1 MSDLF
6 YWREVFGEASLLS
19 TFEREIKQLLEGDYK
34 SLKLEKL
41 HGISGVSIYSIRVN
55 RETRLLFA
63 PYNERLYLLDPVYKH
78 EYAKNR
84 YLRNPSLLKTLFSK
98 LDTSIDIPL
107 EKLTLEACSP
117 AENEALEK
125 QLSSSKE
132 KSRLIALDY
141 YKENFIRL
149 STPQEQA
156 LQAKLPALVYGPA
169 GSGKTCVAF
178 LALADYLKR
187 MNQQESRPILY
198 VSRSALLVA
207 QMKAQWESNAEEKR
221 RDSVVF
227 LTYEELFKKHCAEKG
242 KPLADIS
249 LFNDWLTKTLK
260 QAQFK
265 TLAGSLTAE
274 EIWREFR
281 IRSGYTPEDYIQL
294 GTRQSSVNEEQR
306 QLICQ
311 LYTTFLAAYLTSEL
325 TPIATAKSYPMVL
338 VDEAQDLS
346 FAQLYSLY
354 QLADENNIA
363 YFLGDH
369 QILFD
374 GKSRLPFLRQ
384 LFHKA
389 QQPFSE
395 YQLAASYRCSRL
407 VVKVTNALIQL
418 KYQATGGAADK
429 VELGQITSAKED
441 NDRGELLWL
450 DTNSEELKALQQE
463 ALSNARFAV
472 VAFPEFIKEARET
485 FKTPLVFTPEQI
497 KGLEYDTILFWRPLD
512 GKDSAAACAKL
523 KEKKGTV
530 NTTSHLPKAG
540 EGDDSCLPYFNGFIT
555 GVTRAERRV
564 VFAQNKTH
572 RNEPLYHA
580 LNPAFINENQQATPP
595 QNTPIPQSTTQDWE
609 NEARKLVL
617 QGNET
622 QACNIF
628 QNKLGRTQ
636 EEFRAFQKLIM
647 NALPAAEITKK
658 ERTNS
663 EENKMQEEN
672 SFTETEKNVQ
682 EEQFQIHKKKKK
694 VKSLSPLQQL
704 MNNFSEKQLTA
715 TLSTYPF
722 EEILLQAT
730 AIPDQVPR
738 KSQTLLEFALSN
750 RNRTQLFLKV
760 IINDHQLTANFIRT
774 YLQISEFYNKSYSP
788 KWSGKKLF
796 LQFCQ
801 LVNKVS
807 EFTIVSNLYL
817 VHFAAALGDIDYINF
832 LHKLGADFDKPDANS
847 VTPIFVAA
855 KNGHAYAVA
864 KLYELGADPNRARIG
879 GATPAFVAAQMG
891 YNEVIKILAQC
902 RANLNQENSLGSTPA
917 IAAAEIG
924 RVDTLETLFK
934 CDADLNKPNK
944 RGATPVFIAAQSG
957 HVDAVAKLHE
967 CGADL
972 DKSNTNGATP
982 IFIAAQNGYANVV
995 AKLHECGAN
1004 PDKARID
1011 GVTPVYIAA
1020 YGGHANTVATLHQ
1033 CGADLDKGES
1043 NGETPAFIA
1052 AQMGHANV
1060 LEVLAQCGALL
1071 NKEKNNGATPAC
1083 VAAEKGLVNVLLK
1096 LCEYNAN
1103 FNKAMFNGTTPA
1115 IIAAQNGHVDV
1126 FESLYKGGAD
1136 FNKADVKG
1144 VTPAFV
1150 AAYLGHTTILKKL
1163 NEYGVDLNK
1172 AKADGITP
1180 AYIAAETGRIEVLE
1194 TLFKCGVDL
1203 NKPDNNG
1210 ITPAIVAAKKGHAN
1224 VIAKLREYGIDFNKA
1239 TPDGVT
1245 PILIATQKG
1254 HAKVIEQLCLGG
1266 VNPDMPDAKGS
1277 TPAHLAAACGHAS
1290 AIEMLFK
1297 CGASLNK
1304 PNPKGLTPVILAT
1317 QNGHA
1322 AIIKTLHQCGADL
1335 DQADSKGV
1343 TPVFTAAQCGH
1354 IDVIKT
1360 LYDCG
1365 INLESLN
1372 KNQETL
1378 IHVAIKNKKLNVLI
1392 TLYELNSN
1400 WEKALNDITPAHIA
1414 IQQGNIDFIKSM
1426 LEKNIKFNVPY
1437 MANKNELKKLIEGY
1451 TKKNNSTQK
1460 VVWAKME
1467 QFVERQGN
1475 VEDRLSISPL
1485 DLAEI
1490 INRQDIV
1497 DLLRSYETPCQH
1509 PYSFFNSKKLL
1520 EGSKHPLEL
1529 KL

>member
-636 EEFRAFQKLIM
+636 EEFRAFQKTTMPFL
-647 NALPAAEITKK
+647 NLKPAEVIEKKPVFKEQAKAPKKK
-658 ERTNS
+658 EERKISKAQPPKTTS
-663 EENKMQEEN
+663 
-672 SFTETEKNVQ
+672 TT
-682 EEQFQIHKKKKK
+682 
-694 VKSLSPLQQL
+694 LPYSPLIAKPTDASEKARQEL
-704 MNNFSEKQLTA
+704 MADFSEKRLSIVLSIFPIE
-715 TLSTYPF
+715 TL
-722 EEILLQAT
+722 LLQTSAT
-730 AIPDQVPR
+730 NEIP
-738 KSQTLLEFALSN
+738 LLYFILSDMN
-750 RNRTQLFLKV
+750 HAKLFIKV
-760 IINDHQLTANFIRT
+760 IVNT
-774 YLQISEFYNKSYSP
+774 YAIL
-788 KWSGKKLF
+788 KKLTPPVRRLIIGICTQPHMVLSKELRGLF
-796 LQFCQ
+796 NKLNTVLEK
-801 LVNKVS
+801 LVPQMK
-807 EFTIVSNLYL
+807 TIAETPSLAHVAVLADSIDHLVLLYQ
-817 VHFAAALGDIDYINF
+817 
-832 LHKLGADFDKPDANS
+832 LGADFNIAHGEGQ
-847 VTPIFVAA
+847 TPLSM
-855 KNGHAYAVA
+855 AVHCERDEA
-864 KLYELGADPNRARIG
+864 MINLLLKYGADPNKLADGETSLHSATMSGSYETVKMLLKYKADPNKINAKGHAALHLALAANRIKIAEELLEN
-879 GATPAFVAAQMG
+879 GADPNQKATNGLTPAFVATNQGCIEIIKKLHQKGANL
-891 YNEVIKILAQC
+891 NETVKNANCAYLAILKGHLEMIKILH
-902 RANLNQENSLGSTPA
+902 SLGVA
-917 IAAAEIG
+917 L
-924 RVDTLETLFK
+924 DYKL
-934 CDADLNKPNK
+934 
-944 RGATPVFIAAQSG
+944 
-957 HVDAVAKLHE
+957 VDA
-967 CGADL
+967 
-972 DKSNTNGATP
+972 
-982 IFIAAQNGYANVV
+982 
-995 AKLHECGAN
+995 
-1004 PDKARID
+1004 
-1011 GVTPVYIAA
+1011 
-1020 YGGHANTVATLHQ
+1020 
-1033 CGADLDKGES
+1033 
-1043 NGETPAFIA
+1043 
-1052 AQMGHANV
+1052 
-1060 LEVLAQCGALL
+1060 
-1071 NKEKNNGATPAC
+1071 
-1083 VAAEKGLVNVLLK
+1083 
-1096 LCEYNAN
+1096 
-1103 FNKAMFNGTTPA
+1103 
-1115 IIAAQNGHVDV
+1115 
-1126 FESLYKGGAD
+1126 
-1136 FNKADVKG
+1136 
-1144 VTPAFV
+1144 
-1150 AAYLGHTTILKKL
+1150 
-1163 NEYGVDLNK
+1163 
-1172 AKADGITP
+1172 
-1180 AYIAAETGRIEVLE
+1180 
-1194 TLFKCGVDL
+1194 
-1203 NKPDNNG
+1203 
-1210 ITPAIVAAKKGHAN
+1210 
-1224 VIAKLREYGIDFNKA
+1224 
-1239 TPDGVT
+1239 
-1245 PILIATQKG
+1245 
-1254 HAKVIEQLCLGG
+1254 
-1266 VNPDMPDAKGS
+1266 S
-1277 TPAHLAAACGHAS
+1277 TPAHFAVSKGNIEVIQWLLNHINFRIPWTVSKDNLIQFLQAS
-1290 AIEMLFK
+1290 MEEAPLLQE
-1297 CGASLNK
+1297 A
-1304 PNPKGLTPVILAT
+1304 ILA
-1317 QNGHA
+1317 
-1322 AIIKTLHQCGADL
+1322 K
-1335 DQADSKGV
+1335 
-1343 TPVFTAAQCGH
+1343 
-1354 IDVIKT
+1354 
-1360 LYDCG
+1360 
-1365 INLESLN
+1365 INE
-1372 KNQETL
+1372 
-1378 IHVAIKNKKLNVLI
+1378 
-1392 TLYELNSN
+1392 
-1400 WEKALNDITPAHIA
+1400 
-1414 IQQGNIDFIKSM
+1414 FI
-1426 LEKNIKFNVPY
+1426 
-1437 MANKNELKKLIEGY
+1437 
-1451 TKKNNSTQK
+1451 
-1460 VVWAKME
+1460 
-1467 QFVERQGN
+1467 ERQGAR
-1475 VEDRLSISPL
+1475 EEAITILPIDI
-1485 DLAEI
+1485 AEI
-1490 INRQDIV
+1490 MGRQDIITLIKNNEERHQPYAFFSRK
-1497 DLLRSYETPCQH
+1497 DSYAVESIASQLAP
-1509 PYSFFNSKKLL
+1509 
-1520 EGSKHPLEL
+1520 
-1529 KL
+1529 